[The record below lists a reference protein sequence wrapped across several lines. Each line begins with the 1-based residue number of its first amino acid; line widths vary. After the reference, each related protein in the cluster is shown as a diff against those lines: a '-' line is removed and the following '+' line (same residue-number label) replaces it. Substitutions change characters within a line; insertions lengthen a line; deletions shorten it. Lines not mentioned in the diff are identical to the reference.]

1 MNKLDT
7 IKLDNGLT
15 IYLYQDTRRHST
27 FFQFITL
34 FGGVTNAFKFRN
46 QEYHIHDGMA
56 HLLEHYVVECN
67 ERGNFLEELGKR
79 QMNTNASTHY
89 HMTRFYFE
97 AVEDVEF
104 GIQTMLDGIY
114 HVNFNQEKLDKIKK
128 PIYQEIRGRMDNK
141 FYHSNIMT
149 LQNLFSEIPF
159 RSIGGSLEDVQN
171 VTVEDIQT
179 CYEAFYQ
186 PKNQFIVVAGNFD
199 KKKVLDEIEHFY
211 QGLSK
216 EFDEVEVLKQIEPV
230 EVKKQKD
237 TLLFPTPQNHVE
249 ISFKIDVS
257 SLMPK
262 ERLDLDFYLGCFYS
276 HFFGFTSKI
285 YQKLVKEKVI
295 TTSIACGDNR
305 IENFLVISIS
315 SYTDNIECFIESI
328 FDTIKNLDDFDE
340 EKFELDKK
348 ASILRMI
355 LRDENIMNMI
365 LPFVDNVVNFD
376 YPYLDTVD
384 DVKSLNFKDY
394 VRMIQNLDF
403 SNYTITLITEEK

>member
-7 IKLDNGLT
+7 IRLDNGLT
-15 IYLYQDTRRHST
+15 IYLYRDPRRHST

-34 FGGVTNAFKFRN
+34 LGGVTNAFKFRG
-46 QEYHIHDGMA
+46 QEYHIPDGMA

-67 ERGNFLEELGKR
+67 ECGNFLEELGKR

-89 HMTRFYFE
+89 HMTRFYFD

-104 GIQTMLDGIY
+104 GIQTMLNGIY
-114 HVNFNQEKLDKIKK
+114 HVKFDQEKLDKIKK

-149 LQNLFSEIPF
+149 LQNLFFEIPF
-159 RSIGGSLEDVQN
+159 RSIGGTLDDVQN
-171 VTVEDIQT
+171 VTVEDIKT

-186 PKNQFIVVAGNFD
+186 PKNQFIVVAGSFD
-199 KKKVLDEIEHFY
+199 KEKVLNEIEHFY
-211 QGLSK
+211 QNLSK
-216 EFDEVEVLKQIEPV
+216 KFDEVEVLKQIEPI

-237 TLLFPTPQNHVE
+237 TLFFPTPQDYVE

-257 SLMPK
+257 SLEPK
-262 ERLDLDFYLGCFYS
+262 KRLSLDFYLGCFYN
-276 HFFGFTSKI
+276 HFFGITSKT
-285 YQKLVKEKVI
+285 YQKLVEEKVI

-305 IENFLVISIS
+305 IDHFLIISIS
-315 SYTDNIECFIESI
+315 SYTDHVERFIESI
-328 FDTIKNLDDFDE
+328 FNTIENLQDFDE

-376 YPYLDTVD
+376 YPYLDTVE
-384 DVKSLNFKDY
+384 DVERMNFQDY
-394 VRMIQNLDF
+394 VKMIRGLDF